1 MPFILNED
9 AALKNV
15 LTGMTVSDGGNAAR
29 PVGVWFGQPDAQIR
43 PQAYPYI
50 TLDLIGVYEAVERT
64 HVGIMDLPYTP
75 EGYNENTDYQAHY
88 PIAVDLMYQITTYA
102 RQPRHDRQ
110 ILAQILRP
118 GRLPL
123 RFGMLAVP
131 EDKTARRLDMLG
143 FSKRDFTEADKR
155 MFSNVFTVSV
165 SSEIFRENLDELH
178 LVLNPPIITFT
189 SQGSVFTPPNP

>member
-9 AALKNV
+9 AALKNL

-29 PVGVWFGQPDAQIR
+29 PVGVWFGQPDAQLR
-43 PQAYPYI
+43 PQVYPYI
-50 TLDLIGVYEAVERT
+50 TLDLIGVSEAIERV
-64 HVGIMDLPYTP
+64 HSGIVDFTYTP
-75 EGYNENTDYQAHY
+75 EGYDGETSYQGNY
-88 PIAVDLMYQITTYA
+88 PIAVDLMYQVTTYA

-123 RFGMLAVP
+123 RFGMLAIP

-165 SSEIFRENLDELH
+165 SSEILREDLNQMYQ
-178 LVLNPPIITFT
+178 VLYPPTITFT
-189 SQGSVFTPPNP
+189 SQATPFTQQP